1 MTRASGGE
9 DRSRS
14 LSAGFK
20 RWFRG
25 GSEVVQRWFRGGS
38 EVGLDDLLVIND
50 SGVGMLSMCF

>member
-25 GSEVVQRWFRGGS
+25 GSEVRSEVVQRWS
-38 EVGLDDLLVIND
+38 LDDLLVIND

>member
-20 RWFRG
+20 RLFRG
-25 GSEVVQRWFRGGS
+25 AFRGGS

>member
-9 DRSRS
+9 DWSRS

-20 RWFRG
+20 RLFRG
-25 GSEVVQRWFRGGS
+25 ASEVD
-38 EVGLDDLLVIND
+38 LDDLLVIND

>member
-20 RWFRG
+20 RL
-25 GSEVVQRWFRGGS
+25 FRGGS